1 MKSVNALQDMIIGLV
16 NECKLRN
23 KNHKK
28 VTEQEVVKRN
38 SFIESLEDTFWVVSP
53 DYEKK
58 LKDSGHEDWYYLEGV
73 RGKKRCAAIGSFET
87 NSHKKMKRAILE
99 KQSIENRRKKDLE
112 NPFGVTSSSTL
123 GSKSTSS
130 ASTDNDGL
138 DYIPPKK
145 KTKKMEALPR
155 ELLLLTEKTQTSVRN
170 VTQIASAFVKQQGE
184 NINDYNLSCATTH
197 RRMTSMRKTTA
208 DEIIQDQLSNKD
220 MIWTLHWDGKKIESL
235 RHAGKDTENLAVLLT
250 GTDGQ
255 EVLLSVSEVQDEAN
269 AENESQHIMKI
280 LMDYNVRISNIAAL
294 VFDTTSLNT
303 GNKQG
308 IVLRLETQF
317 GRSLLQLGCRHH
329 IYELVCGASC
339 SVVYGSGTGPTEPL
353 FKKLKDI
360 WDSLDKQSYSSI
372 EIPRSQRKLLL
383 LVEQVVT
390 FLQDWI
396 SNSSKIKL
404 RHDYLELATLTLLF
418 LGGTLPESIKN
429 ATIKDPGAIHH
440 ARWMSKA
447 IYTMKIALFR
457 NQLEEIYEE
466 DLDNI
471 VSLAIFLSVFY
482 TKAWLTCTDAAAAP
496 SNDLELFKLLLNVEN
511 NVLKNP
517 KSWPSHFYSLVSNAR
532 KKLENH
538 LWYLSERLVIFS
550 LFSEQVPVSE
560 KKKMTAALL
569 DYTPTTNSAQSMPQ
583 SKNFGSKILKDLIGH
598 DSWTMF
604 K

>member
-1 MKSVNALQDMIIGLV
+1 M
-16 NECKLRN
+16 
-23 KNHKK
+23 
-28 VTEQEVVKRN
+28 
-38 SFIESLEDTFWVVSP
+38 
-53 DYEKK
+53 
-58 LKDSGHEDWYYLEGV
+58 
-73 RGKKRCAAIGSFET
+73 
-87 NSHKKMKRAILE
+87 
-99 KQSIENRRKKDLE
+99 
-112 NPFGVTSSSTL
+112 
-123 GSKSTSS
+123 
-130 ASTDNDGL
+130 
-138 DYIPPKK
+138 
-145 KTKKMEALPR
+145 
-155 ELLLLTEKTQTSVRN
+155 
-170 VTQIASAFVKQQGE
+170 
-184 NINDYNLSCATTH
+184 
-197 RRMTSMRKTTA
+197 
-208 DEIIQDQLSNKD
+208 
-220 MIWTLHWDGKKIESL
+220 
-235 RHAGKDTENLAVLLT
+235 
-250 GTDGQ
+250 
-255 EVLLSVSEVQDEAN
+255 
-269 AENESQHIMKI
+269 
-280 LMDYNVRISNIAAL
+280 
-294 VFDTTSLNT
+294 
-303 GNKQG
+303 
-308 IVLRLETQF
+308 
-317 GRSLLQLGCRHH
+317 
-329 IYELVCGASC
+329 
-339 SVVYGSGTGPTEPL
+339 
-353 FKKLKDI
+353 
-360 WDSLDKQSYSSI
+360 
-372 EIPRSQRKLLL
+372 

-440 ARWMSKA
+440 ARWMSKT

-457 NQLEEIYEE
+457 NQLDEIYEE

-482 TKAWLTCTDAAAAP
+482 TEAWLTCTDASAAP

-583 SKNFGSKILKDLIGH
+583 SKNFGSKILKDFIGH

-604 K
+604 KLLKVNSSFFNEPVAEWHTNNDYLHGKYVISNVPVVNDAAERALGLATEMNTKQAPKSEDKKEERYKVAKYMREKLKNAATSVETVTKKALKNVKY

>member
-1 MKSVNALQDMIIGLV
+1 M
-16 NECKLRN
+16 
-23 KNHKK
+23 
-28 VTEQEVVKRN
+28 
-38 SFIESLEDTFWVVSP
+38 
-53 DYEKK
+53 
-58 LKDSGHEDWYYLEGV
+58 
-73 RGKKRCAAIGSFET
+73 
-87 NSHKKMKRAILE
+87 
-99 KQSIENRRKKDLE
+99 
-112 NPFGVTSSSTL
+112 
-123 GSKSTSS
+123 
-130 ASTDNDGL
+130 
-138 DYIPPKK
+138 
-145 KTKKMEALPR
+145 
-155 ELLLLTEKTQTSVRN
+155 
-170 VTQIASAFVKQQGE
+170 
-184 NINDYNLSCATTH
+184 
-197 RRMTSMRKTTA
+197 
-208 DEIIQDQLSNKD
+208 
-220 MIWTLHWDGKKIESL
+220 
-235 RHAGKDTENLAVLLT
+235 
-250 GTDGQ
+250 
-255 EVLLSVSEVQDEAN
+255 SEVQDEAN

-317 GRSLLQLGCRHH
+317 GRSLLQLGYRHH

-429 ATIKDPGAIHH
+429 TTIKDPGAIHH

-496 SNDLELFKLLLNVEN
+496 SNDLELF
-511 NVLKNP
+511 
-517 KSWPSHFYSLVSNAR
+517 
-532 KKLENH
+532 
-538 LWYLSERLVIFS
+538 
-550 LFSEQVPVSE
+550 
-560 KKKMTAALL
+560 
-569 DYTPTTNSAQSMPQ
+569 
-583 SKNFGSKILKDLIGH
+583 
-598 DSWTMF
+598 
-604 K
+604 

>member
-1 MKSVNALQDMIIGLV
+1 
-16 NECKLRN
+16 
-23 KNHKK
+23 
-28 VTEQEVVKRN
+28 
-38 SFIESLEDTFWVVSP
+38 
-53 DYEKK
+53 
-58 LKDSGHEDWYYLEGV
+58 
-73 RGKKRCAAIGSFET
+73 
-87 NSHKKMKRAILE
+87 
-99 KQSIENRRKKDLE
+99 
-112 NPFGVTSSSTL
+112 
-123 GSKSTSS
+123 
-130 ASTDNDGL
+130 
-138 DYIPPKK
+138 
-145 KTKKMEALPR
+145 
-155 ELLLLTEKTQTSVRN
+155 
-170 VTQIASAFVKQQGE
+170 
-184 NINDYNLSCATTH
+184 
-197 RRMTSMRKTTA
+197 
-208 DEIIQDQLSNKD
+208 

-457 NQLEEIYEE
+457 NQLEEIYE

-482 TKAWLTCTDAAAAP
+482 TKTWLTCTDAASAP

-532 KKLENH
+532 KN
-538 LWYLSERLVIFS
+538 Y
-550 LFSEQVPVSE
+550 
-560 KKKMTAALL
+560 
-569 DYTPTTNSAQSMPQ
+569 
-583 SKNFGSKILKDLIGH
+583 KIISGISLKD
-598 DSWTMF
+598 
-604 K
+604 

>member
-1 MKSVNALQDMIIGLV
+1 
-16 NECKLRN
+16 
-23 KNHKK
+23 
-28 VTEQEVVKRN
+28 
-38 SFIESLEDTFWVVSP
+38 
-53 DYEKK
+53 
-58 LKDSGHEDWYYLEGV
+58 
-73 RGKKRCAAIGSFET
+73 
-87 NSHKKMKRAILE
+87 MKRAILE

-130 ASTDNDGL
+130 ESTDNDGL

-220 MIWTLHWDGKKIESL
+220 MIWTLHWDGKKIKSL

-372 EIPRSQRKLLL
+372 EIPHSQRKLLL

-404 RHDYLELATLTLLF
+404 RHDYL
-418 LGGTLPESIKN
+418 
-429 ATIKDPGAIHH
+429 D
-440 ARWMSKA
+440 
-447 IYTMKIALFR
+447 
-457 NQLEEIYEE
+457 
-466 DLDNI
+466 
-471 VSLAIFLSVFY
+471 
-482 TKAWLTCTDAAAAP
+482 
-496 SNDLELFKLLLNVEN
+496 
-511 NVLKNP
+511 
-517 KSWPSHFYSLVSNAR
+517 
-532 KKLENH
+532 
-538 LWYLSERLVIFS
+538 
-550 LFSEQVPVSE
+550 
-560 KKKMTAALL
+560 
-569 DYTPTTNSAQSMPQ
+569 
-583 SKNFGSKILKDLIGH
+583 
-598 DSWTMF
+598 
-604 K
+604 